1 MQPVRFPLWKTITIL
16 LEVSVNILGKFYTKH
31 KVTSLKKMLSILLKW
46 SQINGKTHLKP
57 SPGFPYP
64 TVVHPGALSTIISCF
79 FSTCVSP
86 DNSFPSVKQEP
97 SFGPWK
103 GSAVLQQ
110 MVTLV
115 GFFFAETDILMTRC
129 TQGAACLPM
138 DQT

>member
-1 MQPVRFPLWKTITIL
+1 MFKAYCEVLRNCKTASLCKGKNLIQMQPVRFPLWKTITIL

-86 DNSFPSVKQEP
+86 DNSFPSVRQEP

-103 GSAVLQQ
+103 GSAFLQQ
-110 MVTLV
+110 N
-115 GFFFAETDILMTRC
+115 RC
-129 TQGAACLPM
+129 
-138 DQT
+138 

>member
-97 SFGPWK
+97 SFKPWK
-103 GSAVLQQ
+103 GFPFLQQ
-110 MVTLV
+110 KDKGLNLSPASTTQHPRLCTLINQS
-115 GFFFAETDILMTRC
+115 TL
-129 TQGAACLPM
+129 
-138 DQT
+138 